1 MSSSRGGHVGRG
13 ADLTEHRIEG
23 ETVFDGRLLKV
34 VRDTVSLPNG
44 HTATREHILH
54 PGAVM
59 ILPVLPSGKLLMER
73 QFRYPLGSD
82 FIEFPAGKRDPGEEP
97 IQTAQRELLEETG
110 FSAAHWEFM
119 ASIHVAIAYSNERID
134 LYLARDLSQGAP
146 RLDEEEFMELLEVE
160 PAQALEWLR
169 SGAITDSKTVVG
181 LLMYEKRLA
190 AQGAR

>member
-1 MSSSRGGHVGRG
+1 MSSSQGGHVGRG
-13 ADLTEHRIEG
+13 TDLTEHRIEG

-110 FSAAHWEFM
+110 YSAAHWEFM

-134 LYLARDLSQGAP
+134 LYLAHGLSKGAP
-146 RLDEEEFMELLEVE
+146 RLDDEEFMELLEVE
-160 PAQALEWLR
+160 PAQAFEWLR